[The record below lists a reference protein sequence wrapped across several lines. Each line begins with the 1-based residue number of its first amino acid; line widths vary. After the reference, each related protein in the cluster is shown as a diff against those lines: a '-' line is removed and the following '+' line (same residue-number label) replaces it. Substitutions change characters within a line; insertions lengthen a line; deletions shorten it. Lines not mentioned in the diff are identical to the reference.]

1 MRTRVW
7 RYWLVLGGLAVGGY
21 FLVPSDIWQSN
32 ALFDIIGMASVAAT
46 VVGVRI
52 HRPTASTCSVTRS

>member
-32 ALFDIIGMASVAAT
+32 ALFDIIGMASVVHT
-46 VVGVRI
+46 Q
-52 HRPTASTCSVTRS
+52 